1 MDTTMGWYYICACFE
16 MNVKPQVGPFW
27 CAKCETKTNL
37 SIPKLEMLTLTTYSQ
52 NIYDIFIS
60 L

>member
-1 MDTTMGWYYICACFE
+1 MRWYYILCVLCE
-16 MNVKPQVGPFW
+16 MNVKPQVELFW

-37 SIPKLEMLTLTTYSQ
+37 SIPKLEALTLTTYSL
-52 NIYDIFIS
+52 NIYNIFIS